1 MIRFRRQCLPSVCLV
16 NAVVMI
22 VRGSSESVMTNEHET
37 ERLVCIYRERHHV
50 RWCGKNVSG
59 VVASTTWSTWK
70 LVVGARISFC
80 NVCR

>member
-1 MIRFRRQCLPSVCLV
+1 
-16 NAVVMI
+16 
-22 VRGSSESVMTNEHET
+22 MTNEHET